1 MPVSSA
7 GPPLAERTKP
17 MHKILMTYNNTE
29 GLDVLIKH
37 PDFKVEIH
45 AKPTPEQFK
54 ELIKDYDGLM
64 IRSEVKVTPDIIA
77 AADKL
82 KFIGRAGTGV
92 DNVDI
97 PSATQKG
104 IVVSNVP
111 GGNTISA
118 AEHTVGLMLALARNI
133 PQAHG
138 LLKNKEWKR
147 EKFTG
152 TELQGK
158 TLGLIGLGRIGREV
172 AYRMTSFGMKIIAF
186 DPFASKEF
194 AQSSGIELKSLEALY
209 AESDYISVHSP
220 LNDTTRNMI
229 NAEALKKMKKS
240 VRIVNCARGGII
252 DEKALSEAIKEGRVK
267 GAAIDVFAKEPPVD
281 WTIIETEGV
290 VVTPHLAASTEEA
303 QVKIAAELSDVVID
317 YFTKGVIRNAVNVP
331 TLDWETY
338 KKLEPYIALSEK
350 IGIFQGQLI
359 EGGIK
364 EVKLQFKGYI
374 SEFNTNPLLVAYLK
388 GLLTPILDIKV
399 NFVNAPGLAK
409 ERGIIVK
416 ETKTEAVED
425 YTSLITASV
434 ITDKGEIA
442 IAGTLFSNK
451 NPRIVKLMDL
461 STDIVP
467 AGTMLLV
474 SNLDRPG
481 VVGQVCVFL
490 GKNNLNIANMQVARK
505 EAGGEAVT
513 IISVDGAVPA
523 EVLKQIGSFS
533 GVNKV
538 KQVSL

>member
-1 MPVSSA
+1 
-7 GPPLAERTKP
+7 
-17 MHKILMTYNNTE
+17 MTYDNTE
-29 GLDVLIKH
+29 GLDALLKH

-77 AADKL
+77 AAAKL

-104 IVVSNVP
+104 IVVANVP

-147 EKFTG
+147 EKFVG

-186 DPFASKEF
+186 DPFASIEF
-194 AQSSGIELKSLEALY
+194 AQSSGIVLKTLDEIY

-220 LNDTTRNMI
+220 LNDSTRNMI
-229 NAEALKKMKKS
+229 NTESLKKMKKG

-252 DEKALSEAIKEGRVK
+252 DEKALSAAIKEGQVK
-267 GAAIDVFAKEPPVD
+267 GAAVDVYAKEPPVD
-281 WTIIETEGV
+281 WTLIETDGV
-290 VVTPHLAASTEEA
+290 VATPHLAASTEEA
-303 QVKIAAELSDVVID
+303 QVKIATELSDVVIE

-350 IGIFQGQLI
+350 IGLFQGQLI

-364 EVKLQFKGYI
+364 EARIQFKGEI
-374 SEFNTNPLLVAYLK
+374 SGFNTTPLLVAYLK
-388 GLLTPILDIKV
+388 GLMTPVLDVKV

-409 ERGIIVK
+409 ERGIVVK

-425 YTSLITASV
+425 YTSLITATV
-434 ITDKGEIA
+434 VTDKGEIP
-442 IAGTLFSNK
+442 IAGTLFSHK
-451 NPRIVKLMDL
+451 NPRIVKLL
-461 STDIVP
+461 NLTTDIVP
-467 AGTMLLV
+467 SGNMMIV

-490 GKNNLNIANMQVARK
+490 GKNNINIANMQVARK
-505 EAGGEAVT
+505 EAGGEALT
-513 IISVDGAVPA
+513 IINVDSAIPA
-523 EVLKQIGSFS
+523 DVLKQVGEFS